1 MFCEKRT
8 SASKIEMRKHR
19 QTQDTMVTSSAY
31 FVFFT
36 WKENRI
42 EKRLQKIAL
51 LQGSNTVAQN
61 LNGGKR
67 LYPPLLF
74 NRL

>member
-1 MFCEKRT
+1 MT
-8 SASKIEMRKHR
+8 SASEIEMRGHK
-19 QTQDTMVTSSAY
+19 QTQDATVTSSAY
-31 FVFFT
+31 FVFLT

-42 EKRLQKIAL
+42 EKRLQKLVL
-51 LQGSNTVAQN
+51 LQGSNAVAQD

-67 LYPPLLF
+67 LCPYLIF